1 LLLIAFGISFIP
13 WLAHRLQLSQGLGLM
28 LAVGQ
33 SICGASAV
41 GAIVPLVPGAKEEE
55 VSLAVAICG
64 LLGTLGV
71 LLYGLAS
78 AFLGLQGP
86 FYGLLSGSTLHE
98 IAQVVAAGPAGG
110 PGAAD
115 LAMVVKLTRVM
126 LLAPVAIGL
135 AFIFTWRASQK
146 AGSTGQAQKA
156 FNWKKLPVPWFV
168 FGFLLVGAITSL
180 GWLSKDVAALV
191 LQLSIFLMVMAMA
204 AMGLMVDL
212 QVIRKTGLKAMGV
225 ASLGFIC
232 FTALSLLLVL
242 TLGLK

>member
-1 LLLIAFGISFIP
+1 
-13 WLAHRLQLSQGLGLM
+13 
-28 LAVGQ
+28 
-33 SICGASAV
+33 
-41 GAIVPLVPGAKEEE
+41 
-55 VSLAVAICG
+55 
-64 LLGTLGV
+64 
-71 LLYGLAS
+71 
-78 AFLGLQGP
+78 
-86 FYGLLSGSTLHE
+86 
-98 IAQVVAAGPAGG
+98 
-110 PGAAD
+110 
-115 LAMVVKLTRVM
+115 MVVKLTRVM